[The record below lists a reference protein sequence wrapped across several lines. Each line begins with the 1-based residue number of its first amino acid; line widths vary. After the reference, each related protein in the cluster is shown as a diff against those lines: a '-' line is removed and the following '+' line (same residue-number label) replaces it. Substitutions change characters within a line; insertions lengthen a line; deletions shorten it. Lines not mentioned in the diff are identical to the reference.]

1 MEETEV
7 KKSSKFLNIIFLI
20 VILLLGLFLYS
31 KYLGIKGLIV
41 KEYKLESKI
50 LTSNF
55 SGVKIVQ
62 LSDILYGS
70 TVDNKD
76 INNLVKKVNELK
88 PDIIVF
94 TGDLV
99 SKSKKVS
106 DKDIEF
112 LSESLKKMDAS
123 IGKYSIKGDSDYS
136 LESFEDIMSFSNFTI
151 LSNSYEEIFYKDDN
165 NIYIVGLPS
174 MEKDTINLEE
184 AFKFYNDENRKFII
198 VLVHEG
204 NTISKIDSSTYE
216 VDLILGGHSLNGSII
231 VPYYGSLFIPDDS
244 SKYYAPE
251 YEKGITKVFISS
263 GIGTDEYPYRFLNK
277 PSFNLIRLKSK

>member
-1 MEETEV
+1 MEEVEV
-7 KKSSKFLNIIFLI
+7 KKSSKFLNMIFLI
-20 VILLLGLFLYS
+20 IIILLGLFLYS
-31 KYLGIKGLIV
+31 KYLGIKGLVV

-123 IGKYSIKGDSDYS
+123 IGKYSIFIVFY
-136 LESFEDIMSFSNFTI
+136 LFWSNFI
-151 LSNSYEEIFYKDDN
+151 SIFKC
-165 NIYIVGLPS
+165 
-174 MEKDTINLEE
+174 
-184 AFKFYNDENRKFII
+184 
-198 VLVHEG
+198 
-204 NTISKIDSSTYE
+204 
-216 VDLILGGHSLNGSII
+216 
-231 VPYYGSLFIPDDS
+231 
-244 SKYYAPE
+244 
-251 YEKGITKVFISS
+251 
-263 GIGTDEYPYRFLNK
+263 LNK
-277 PSFNLIRLKSK
+277 T